1 MSTGQTFLNKFS
13 KVSPTGLEWA
23 RIEYHLQL
31 SLGSTCATVKNIW
44 SIASGT
50 NSYNFEKNNKVII
63 LQSWHKGNM
72 NQLIQTLFN
81 KSIYDE
87 KNYILDI

>member
-31 SLGSTCATVKNIW
+31 TLGSTCATVKNIW

-50 NSYNFEKNNKVII
+50 NSYNFEKNNKVNNFTN
-63 LQSWHKGNM
+63 LAQ
-72 NQLIQTLFN
+72 IQYESNNSNSF
-81 KSIYDE
+81 
-87 KNYILDI
+87 